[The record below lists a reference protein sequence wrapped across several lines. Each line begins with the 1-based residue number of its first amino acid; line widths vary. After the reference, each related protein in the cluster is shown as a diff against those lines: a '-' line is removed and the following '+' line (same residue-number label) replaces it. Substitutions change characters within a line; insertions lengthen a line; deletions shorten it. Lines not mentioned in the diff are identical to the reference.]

1 MNKEKSV
8 KKAIAL
14 RYDQGKEQA
23 PKVLAKGNGLVA
35 KEIVMKAKDHNVHV
49 HEDEALVELLS
60 KLEIHQQIP
69 EELYGAVAEIFAFV
83 YQLEK
88 EIAPKETKLL

>member
-1 MNKEKSV
+1 MNNDKSV

-14 RYDQGKEQA
+14 RYDQGKEHA
-23 PKVLAKGNGLVA
+23 PKVIAKGNEIIA
-35 KEIVMKAKDHNVHV
+35 KEIIETAKHHNVHV

-69 EELYGAVAEIFAFV
+69 EELYEAVAEIFAFV
-83 YQLEK
+83 YNIEK
-88 EIAPKETKLL
+88 EIISKETDI